1 MAISI
6 AMDLSDAK
14 ERSGYTDME
23 PGIYAGK
30 TTAVEA
36 HKDSSIKF
44 VVDCGEAGDAEM
56 YLGLDLT
63 KQGNRNSWF
72 AMLASHGKN
81 MEKIKEAKGAFSFT
95 EGMVLGKPC
104 FVMVSK
110 VEGQDAQG
118 RPKLNDKSFISKER
132 YEALKAAGGKT
143 PTKAATPAAN
153 GAAPAAGASAPAG
166 TPPANLFD

>member
-1 MAISI
+1 MGISI

-30 TTAVEA
+30 TTTVEA
-36 HKDSSIKF
+36 HNERSIKF

-63 KQGNRNSWF
+63 KQGNRNSWY

-81 MEKIKEAKGAFSFT
+81 MDKIKEAKGAFTFVES
-95 EGMVLGKPC
+95 MVIGKPC

-132 YEALKAAGGKT
+132 YEALKATGGKT
-143 PTKAATPAAN
+143 PIKAAAPAN